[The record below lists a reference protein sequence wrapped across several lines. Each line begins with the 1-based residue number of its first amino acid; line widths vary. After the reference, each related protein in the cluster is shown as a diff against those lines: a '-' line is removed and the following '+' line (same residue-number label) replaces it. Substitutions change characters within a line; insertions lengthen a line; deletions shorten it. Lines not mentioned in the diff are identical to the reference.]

1 MRISPSAW
9 SSIILTTWAIATTET
24 QAHAQDLGAD
34 DSGTLGDASG
44 DDATL
49 DGSAENTDAAP
60 DTESG
65 PDAEADGAP
74 ALDSAVLDSSA
85 VDAEGADG
93 SANSTSDSGIA
104 DGSAELASDAA
115 IADASADATADS
127 GVDAQ
132 ASASVTPASLD
143 LPYENCDM
151 AASTPKSSALGWW
164 ACATLALLLAR
175 HRRRRAF

>member
-74 ALDSAVLDSSA
+74 A
-85 VDAEGADG
+85 
-93 SANSTSDSGIA
+93 
-104 DGSAELASDAA
+104 A